1 MRAFRENVRFVRS
14 NGRKTT
20 FGWPKVVSEVSFP
33 RFWGVICIA
42 KCFCF
47 FVSVIGSAVSKISR
61 YARFYVKRTNRDIS
75 ETSLAITETKTLC
88 NTKYPPKPK
97 KTHLRNHFWPLESG
111 FRSLLH
117 TKVII
122 SQNTVLPNFPTTRG

>member
-1 MRAFRENVRFVRS
+1 MTNRGLGRSSGMSKLSQGMASLFNASSFEHQTALEGGKTKFFYRSWHWCQILENNVQSHNKKFKNRATRAFRENVRFVRS

-42 KCFCF
+42 QCFCF

-61 YARFYVKRTNRDIS
+61 FVRFI
-75 ETSLAITETKTLC
+75 
-88 NTKYPPKPK
+88 
-97 KTHLRNHFWPLESG
+97 
-111 FRSLLH
+111 
-117 TKVII
+117 
-122 SQNTVLPNFPTTRG
+122 